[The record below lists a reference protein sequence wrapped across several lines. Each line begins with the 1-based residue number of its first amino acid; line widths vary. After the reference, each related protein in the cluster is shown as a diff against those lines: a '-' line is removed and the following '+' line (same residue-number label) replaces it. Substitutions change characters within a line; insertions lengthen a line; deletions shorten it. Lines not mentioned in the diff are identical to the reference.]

1 MESIHRRYDIP
12 DHVWK
17 LLEPHLLGRKGT
29 WEGDVRN
36 NRRFINAVLWIL
48 RTGAPWRDLPTYYGD
63 WKNAHRRFCRWR
75 EKGAWEILLEVLM
88 GEAGFEWLMIDAG
101 NTRAHAYAASA
112 RSTDQAQ
119 TYIWPWMRMICRSE
133 SLLRQIPQ
141 QIALSLANSLK
152 E

>member
-1 MESIHRRYDIP
+1 MESTHRRHDIP

-75 EKGAWEILLEVLM
+75 EKGVWEGLLEVLM
-88 GEAGFEWLMIDAG
+88 DEAGFEWLITDASHIK
-101 NTRAHAYAASA
+101 AHAHAAGVRSA
-112 RSTDQAQ
+112 DQAQ
-119 TYIWPWMRMICRSE
+119 RYIWPWMRMICRSE
-133 SLLRQIPQ
+133 SLLHQVPQ
-141 QIALSLANSLK
+141 RIALRLASSLK